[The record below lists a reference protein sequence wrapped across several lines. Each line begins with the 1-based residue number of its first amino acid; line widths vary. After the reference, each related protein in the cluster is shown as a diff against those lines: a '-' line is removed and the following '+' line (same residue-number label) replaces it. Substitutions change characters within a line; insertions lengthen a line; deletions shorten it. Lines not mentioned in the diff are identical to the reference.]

1 MLELVFLPFLII
13 EGIASGIARGLNLS
27 PPPTP
32 FCLLVA
38 EQGQE
43 GPPSLFKGL
52 PSPANTNEEVE
63 EIKRDPATGFIIER
77 RITGGK

>member
-32 FCLLVA
+32 FSQLVA
-38 EQGQE
+38 GQGQQE
-43 GPPSLFKGL
+43 GPPALFKGL
-52 PSPANTNEEVE
+52 SITNEEVE
-63 EIKRDPATGFIIER
+63 EIKRDPETGFIIER
-77 RITGGK
+77 RIRREVR

>member
-13 EGIASGIARGLNLS
+13 EGIASEIARGLNLS

-52 PSPANTNEEVE
+52 STTNEEVE